1 MAFDQS
7 PVCVSLPAS
16 ADLSTKQY
24 LFVELANTG
33 KVSVCNA
40 AGEAAIGVLQD
51 KPAADGRIGQVAV
64 GGISKVFAGSGGID
78 EGDLVTT
85 DAAGKAIVATKA
97 YTDTQAGA
105 AQDALIGSYVVGV
118 CVKAA
123 AADAIGSI
131 LITHLGAVP
140 TTAA

>member
-1 MAFDQS
+1 MAFDVS
-7 PVCVSLPAS
+7 PVCLSLPAS

-24 LFVELANTG
+24 YLVEIANTG

-40 AGEAAIGVLQD
+40 AGEMALGVLQD
-51 KPAADGRIGQVAV
+51 KPAADGRVGQVAV
-64 GGISKVFAGSGGID
+64 AGVTKVVAGSGGID

-85 DAAGKAIVATKA
+85 DAGGKCIVAAKA

-105 AQDALIGSYVVGV
+105 AQDALIGSYVIGV

-131 LITHLGAVP
+131 FINHMGAVP

>member
-7 PVCVSLPAS
+7 PVCLSLPVS

-40 AGEAAIGVLQD
+40 AGEHAIGVLQD
-51 KPAADGRIGQVAV
+51 KPAADGRVGQVAV
-64 GGISKVFAGSGGID
+64 GGVTKVFAGSGGID

-97 YTDTQAGA
+97 TTDTTSGSST
-105 AQDALIGSYVVGV
+105 DALVGSYVIGV

-123 AADAIGSI
+123 VADAVGSI

>member
-1 MAFDQS
+1 MAYDQS
-7 PVCVSLPAS
+7 PVCLSLPAS

-24 LFVELANTG
+24 LLVEIANTG

-40 AGEAAIGVLQD
+40 AGEHAIGVLQD
-51 KPAADGRIGQVAV
+51 KPAADGVVAQVAV
-64 GGISKVFAGSGGID
+64 GGISKVVAGAGGID
-78 EGDLVTT
+78 EGDLLTT
-85 DAAGKAIVATKA
+85 TSAGKAVVATKS
-97 YTDTQAGA
+97 TVDTVAGTSL
-105 AQDALIGSYVVGV
+105 DPVIGSYVLGV

-123 AADAIGSI
+123 VADAIGSI